1 VGAGALDAEAA
12 AARAAASGGKPGTP
26 GGMGPMG
33 GMAPGAGKGQGQDDK
48 EHKVADYVESDDPSF
63 FAADEVV
70 APPVIGD
77 WKNKDWK

>member
-1 VGAGALDAEAA
+1 MGGGAGGK
-12 AARAAASGGKPGTP
+12 GGKGE
-26 GGMGPMG
+26 
-33 GMAPGAGKGQGQDDK
+33 DDK
-48 EHKVADYVESDDPSF
+48 EYRLADYLEPEDDSL